1 MSLLQGKNF
10 RGMEMI
16 ESSIRHAAVAGAF
29 YPDDEMELRE
39 MIEDYLSK
47 AEEVKLK
54 SRGKAK
60 LRALIVPHAGYIYS
74 GPIAAYGYK
83 LLANY
88 KEQVKDVIVIGP
100 SHYAGFRGACEA
112 GFDIWETPLGRV
124 KSESIKNKLNA
135 SAKQMLASYPQ
146 AHLPEHSI
154 EVQLPFLQTVLGN
167 EFVFHPILCGDVSPL
182 SLVNAIEDAVND
194 ETILIVSSDL
204 SHYLTYDNA
213 VKTDKVANASIP
225 KLDMERFE
233 SRGDACGKT
242 PILVL
247 MHLAKKKGWKGK
259 LLNYRNSGDTAG
271 DKIRVV
277 GYGCYAF
284 YE

>member
-1 MSLLQGKNF
+1 
-10 RGMEMI
+10 MEMML
-16 ESSIRHAAVAGAF
+16 EPSVRHPAVAGAF
-29 YPDDEMELRE
+29 YPDDPVELRE

-47 AEEVKLK
+47 SEEVKLK

-88 KEQVKDVIVIGP
+88 KETVKDVILLGP
-100 SHYAGFRGACEA
+100 SHYAGFSGICES
-112 GFDIWETPLGRV
+112 GFGFWETPLGRL
-124 KSESIKNKLNA
+124 KSASIKEKLSEA
-135 SAKQMLASYPQ
+135 DGKMIASYPQ
-146 AHLPEHSI
+146 AHLPEHSL
-154 EVQLPFLQTVLGN
+154 EVQLPFIQSVLKDDVTVYPL
-167 EFVFHPILCGDVSPL
+167 LCGDANPEMFADVL
-182 SLVNAIEDAVND
+182 EKAVDDN
-194 ETILIVSSDL
+194 TIFIVSSDL
-204 SHYLTYDNA
+204 SHYLTYDKA
-213 VKTDKVANASIP
+213 VKTDKVANTSIP
-225 KLDMERFE
+225 KKDIERFTE
-233 SRGDACGKT
+233 KGDACGKT
-242 PILVL
+242 PILIL
-247 MHLAKKKGWKGK
+247 LNIAEKKGWKGK

>member
-1 MSLLQGKNF
+1 MSLLQRKNI

-16 ESSIRHAAVAGAF
+16 GSSIRHAAVAGAF
-29 YPDDEMELRE
+29 YPDDELELRE

-47 AEEVKLK
+47 AEDVKLK
-54 SRGKAK
+54 ARGKSK

-88 KEQVKDVIVIGP
+88 KEQVKDVIVLGP
-100 SHYAGFRGACEA
+100 SHYAAFRGACES

-124 KSESIKNKLNA
+124 KSESIKSKLND
-135 SAKQMLASYPQ
+135 SAKQMFASYPH
-146 AHLPEHSI
+146 AHLPEHSLEI
-154 EVQLPFLQTVLGN
+154 QLPFLQTVLG
-167 EFVFHPILCGDVSPL
+167 EGFTFYPVLCGEVSAL
-182 SLVNAIEDAVND
+182 SLATALEEAID
-194 ETILIVSSDL
+194 EKTILIISSDL

-213 VKTDKVANASIP
+213 VKTDKVANSSIP
-225 KLDMERFE
+225 KLDIKKFE
-233 SRGDACGKT
+233 EKGDACGKT